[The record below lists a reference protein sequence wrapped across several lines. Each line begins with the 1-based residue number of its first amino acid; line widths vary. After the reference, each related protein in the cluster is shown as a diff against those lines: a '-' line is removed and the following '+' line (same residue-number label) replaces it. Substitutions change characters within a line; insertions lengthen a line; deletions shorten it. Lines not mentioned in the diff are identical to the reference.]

1 MEWQDDGEED
11 QGADVSPQPT
21 TSSDQVAARLG
32 NLTLQSN
39 VAVHTVHEQHAAVP
53 SFVGQSPLMAAKLTP
68 LSFSPADIK
77 VRLMPT
83 AAGLGKLVRLPEFLA
98 ECKRRREQP
107 PILTPTESVRKAQ
120 NLTSAYK
127 SRAEDRE
134 ISAGVIREAHA
145 VELGRLHEE
154 HAEKVRQL
162 RRQLEEQEEALV
174 HRICEM
180 QQKHGEELE
189 IVRVQE
195 RARAHKHLN
204 AVKQWGW
211 IQRKQVQQLSQDEMQ
226 QQQVRHKK

>member
-1 MEWQDDGEED
+1 M
-11 QGADVSPQPT
+11 
-21 TSSDQVAARLG
+21 
-32 NLTLQSN
+32 
-39 VAVHTVHEQHAAVP
+39 
-53 SFVGQSPLMAAKLTP
+53 
-68 LSFSPADIK
+68 
-77 VRLMPT
+77 
-83 AAGLGKLVRLPEFLA
+83 
-98 ECKRRREQP
+98 
-107 PILTPTESVRKAQ
+107 
-120 NLTSAYK
+120 
-127 SRAEDRE
+127 
-134 ISAGVIREAHA
+134 
-145 VELGRLHEE
+145 HEE